1 MTAAMPRTFLP
12 GGGDRLGVPPL
23 AVCRE
28 AQTDPLAAFSDQVGH
43 CHTSSNHGICP
54 KQGDFGPTVRTLPR
68 PMPGTKR
75 SCHRL
80 VVLEMAIVAG
90 APC

>member
-43 CHTSSNHGICP
+43 CHNLASAPSREISDPRYVLCP
-54 KQGDFGPTVRTLPR
+54 GQCQVRSGPVTDL
-68 PMPGTKR
+68 
-75 SCHRL
+75 
-80 VVLEMAIVAG
+80 
-90 APC
+90 